1 MMLEVSQ
8 EDAAVLNAIRQVRE
22 STGFGKVTVE
32 IKDGHVR
39 FIEISSSVLIRRNDD
54 KIEEKFAHEA

>member
-1 MMLEVSQ
+1 MNFDLSQ

-22 STGFGKVTVE
+22 STGFGRVVVE

-39 FIEISSSVLIRRNDD
+39 FIEISSTVLIKRNSD
-54 KIEEKFAHEA
+54 KIEEKWAHEA